1 MKSTNTI
8 GKLVKKR
15 TLSIGLPSIQNEDGT
30 VTISGWR
37 AIAAFNKAA
46 TGAVTDILTTKR
58 VPGVGIHSD
67 VDGLFL
73 ELCSPRRVEM
83 SEIISSFLDGGSK
96 FVFNRIEFTWD
107 KLNKVSIDH
116 QRGSVDIWQY
126 IGQKYLIATVGQHR
140 WGNLPKREYDRILNA
155 AAAVRNITGSFN
167 IKPEYEADFESALN
181 KYKEG

>member
-1 MKSTNTI
+1 MSELKLI
-8 GKLVKKR
+8 GNVRKR
-15 TLSIGLPSIQNEDGT
+15 TLTIGVPVYECPGA
-30 VTISGWR
+30 VEISGWR

-46 TGAVTDILTTKR
+46 AGAIIDILSSKR

-96 FVFNRIEFTWD
+96 FVFNRIQFTWD

-116 QRGSVDIWQY
+116 KRGSVDIWQY

-140 WGNLPKREYDRILNA
+140 WGNLPKGEYSRIINA
-155 AAAVRNITGSFN
+155 AAAVRNISGEFTV
-167 IKPEYEADFESALN
+167 KAQYEHDFKIALN
-181 KYKEG
+181 KYKES

>member
-1 MKSTNTI
+1 MSELKLI
-8 GKLVKKR
+8 GNVRKR
-15 TLSIGLPSIQNEDGT
+15 TLTIGVPVYECTGA
-30 VTISGWR
+30 VEISGWR

-46 TGAVTDILTTKR
+46 AGAVTDILTTKR

-96 FVFNRIEFTWD
+96 FVFNRIQFTWD

-126 IGQKYLIATVGQHR
+126 IGQESVAIPSIYYAHRRKVFRRDGMLLAVSDLLSPDVG
-140 WGNLPKREYDRILNA
+140 EEVFA
-155 AAAVRNITGSFN
+155 
-167 IKPEYEADFESALN
+167 
-181 KYKEG
+181 

>member
-1 MKSTNTI
+1 MSELKLI
-8 GKLVKKR
+8 GNVRKR
-15 TLSIGLPSIQNEDGT
+15 TLTIGVPVYECMGA
-30 VTISGWR
+30 VEISDWR

-46 TGAVTDILTTKR
+46 AGAVTDILTTKR

-83 SEIISSFLDGGSK
+83 TEIISSFLDGGSK
-96 FVFNRIEFTWD
+96 FVFNRVQFTWD

-116 QRGSVDIWQY
+116 KRGSVDIWQY

-140 WGNLPKREYDRILNA
+140 WGNLPKKEYDRILNA
-155 AAAVRNITGSFN
+155 AAAVCSITGSFN
-167 IKPEYEADFESALN
+167 IRSEYETDFESALN
-181 KYKEG
+181 KYKGD